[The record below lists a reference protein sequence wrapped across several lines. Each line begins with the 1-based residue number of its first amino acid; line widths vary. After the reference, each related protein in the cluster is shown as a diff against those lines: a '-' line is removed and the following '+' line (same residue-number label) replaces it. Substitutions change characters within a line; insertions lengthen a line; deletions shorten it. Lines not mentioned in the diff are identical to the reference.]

1 MISRRQKSSV
11 LVDYVDVLVKR
22 GKSETVILSGRFNVP
37 GTVKENILNTCQS
50 SYINK
55 VVR

>member
-1 MISRRQKSSV
+1 MISRQQKSSV

-37 GTVKENILNTCQS
+37 GTVKENILN
-50 SYINK
+50 
-55 VVR
+55 